1 MMSAQTDRQVQAY
14 FAYDS
19 KKSGGYTVS
28 HLRIGAAPIRAPY
41 LIGQAD
47 FLACHQPT
55 LMNLDVVAQSVKPGG
70 TVLLNLPDGMEIP
83 AKLRRSIAKRHALLY
98 AIDADAIAA
107 QCGLGGRI
115 NTVMQ
120 TAFFQLNA
128 FLPEKQ
134 RQQLL
139 NESVQAA
146 YAKKGEQVVAA
157 NLNAIAKTADALR
170 RVDVPPEW
178 AELPDTPAEAPQ
190 SAVEAFMRPMLRQQ
204 GDMLPVSAM
213 DARGL
218 APLGTS
224 RLEKRGIARQIPQW
238 RAEACIQCGLCSL
251 VCPHGCIRT
260 FYPLAETAFPV
271 DFHTVRAKGKAFSG
285 RNFRVQVSPLDCTGC
300 ENCARTCPA
309 KDKAL
314 VMRPA
319 AENGAGA
326 GKLEFRRV
334 AAGNSGGGGGHY
346 SARAG
351 KNAAV

>member
-1 MMSAQTDRQVQAY
+1 M
-14 FAYDS
+14 
-19 KKSGGYTVS
+19 
-28 HLRIGAAPIRAPY
+28 
-41 LIGQAD
+41 
-47 FLACHQPT
+47 
-55 LMNLDVVAQSVKPGG
+55 
-70 TVLLNLPDGMEIP
+70 
-83 AKLRRSIAKRHALLY
+83 
-98 AIDADAIAA
+98 
-107 QCGLGGRI
+107 
-115 NTVMQ
+115 
-120 TAFFQLNA
+120 
-128 FLPEKQ
+128 
-134 RQQLL
+134 
-139 NESVQAA
+139 
-146 YAKKGEQVVAA
+146 KGEQVVAA

-178 AELPDTPAEAPQ
+178 AELPDTPEDAPQ

-213 DARGL
+213 DARGF

-319 AENGAGA
+319 AEMAQEQTNWNFAVSLPETAVGEADTIPLAQAKRRCLSSPVRVRGAA
-326 GKLEFRRV
+326 KRRI
-334 AAGNSGGGGGHY
+334 S
-346 SARAG
+346 SC
-351 KNAAV
+351 